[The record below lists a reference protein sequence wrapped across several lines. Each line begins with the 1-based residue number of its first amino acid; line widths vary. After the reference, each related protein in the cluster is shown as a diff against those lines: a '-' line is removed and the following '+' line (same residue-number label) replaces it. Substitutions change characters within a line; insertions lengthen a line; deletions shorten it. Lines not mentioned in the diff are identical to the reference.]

1 MFKPITFPSLPKLQN
16 KKNQSGGKRK
26 ENQKTPNPQKM
37 SRRRLRLICS
47 SDEEEEENQI
57 PQQPETENPNPS
69 PNLVPDPYP
78 SEPLEI
84 SDDGVEE
91 EEEEEEEFI
100 DVSDNFT
107 PPDPDQNPN
116 PDHHSAQQT
125 PATNS
130 AGEGSGFR
138 EADVSDDSAQ
148 PNPAAGGGEQ
158 ERSGTGS
165 PIGDFLGRL
174 GLRLKNE
181 WLEACLDALR
191 SSVPSFASL
200 GIDAKAKLCFERFLV
215 SDMNQSGSG
224 VLPRNVDS
232 MHLVDLP
239 GPFVLQV
246 RF

>member
-1 MFKPITFPSLPKLQN
+1 
-16 KKNQSGGKRK
+16 
-26 ENQKTPNPQKM
+26 M
-37 SRRRLRLICS
+37 SRRRLRLVCSS
-47 SDEEEEENQI
+47 SDEEEEEENRI
-57 PQQPETENPNPS
+57 PQQPESGNPNPN
-69 PNLVPDPYP
+69 PNQVPDPYP

-84 SDDGVEE
+84 SDDA
-91 EEEEEEEFI
+91 EEEEEEFI
-100 DVSDNFT
+100 DVSDKFT
-107 PPDPDQNPN
+107 PPDPNPN
-116 PDHHSAQQT
+116 PN
-125 PATNS
+125 PNS

-138 EADVSDDSAQ
+138 EADVSDDSART
-148 PNPAAGGGEQ
+148 NPAAGGGEH
-158 ERSGTGS
+158 ESSGSGS

-181 WLEACLDALR
+181 WLEACSDALR

-200 GIDAKAKLCFERFLV
+200 GVDAKAKLCFERFLV

>member
-1 MFKPITFPSLPKLQN
+1 
-16 KKNQSGGKRK
+16 
-26 ENQKTPNPQKM
+26 M

-84 SDDGVEE
+84 SDDGAE

-107 PPDPDQNPN
+107 PPDPDPNPN
-116 PDHHSAQQT
+116 PDHHYAPQT